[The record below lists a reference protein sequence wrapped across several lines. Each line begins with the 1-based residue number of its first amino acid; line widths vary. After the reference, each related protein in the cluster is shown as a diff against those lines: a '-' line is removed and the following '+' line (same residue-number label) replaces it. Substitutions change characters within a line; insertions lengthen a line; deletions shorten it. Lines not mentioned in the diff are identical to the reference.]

1 MRQAERIRYLALA
14 AQREGDRRLTHELK
28 PLGLTSAQSEVLRIL
43 GESQPLSVGGLGEQ
57 LVCDSGSNPSRLV
70 ERMVVAGLVERKS
83 DASDR
88 RQVTLTL
95 TSAGRALERRVREV
109 EDRLYADLD
118 AACQGIDVV
127 SVIELL
133 ERMTA
138 GQPAGN
144 ALNKR
149 IASSESQS

>member
-14 AQREGDRRLTHELK
+14 AQREGDRRLTHDLR

-43 GESQPLSVGGLGEQ
+43 GESEPLSLARLGEQ

-70 ERMVVAGLVERKS
+70 ERLVLAGLVTRTS
-83 DASDR
+83 DAKDR
-88 RQVTLTL
+88 RQITLTL
-95 TSAGRALERRVREV
+95 TPEGRAQERRVREV

-118 AACQGIDVV
+118 AACQGIDVA

-133 ERMTA
+133 DRMTA
-138 GQPAGN
+138 GQPAGT
-144 ALNKR
+144 ALRNR
-149 IASSESQS
+149 IESSESRA